1 MGGEKERGGKH
12 TEKTG
17 SLGLVVLADAAEG
30 RDAELDALQ
39 LADAE
44 LAIVV
49 VVVVA
54 AAGCCGECAGVTGE
68 EASASR
74 PEDGA
79 GD

>member
-1 MGGEKERGGKH
+1 MEARGGGGRGRIKH
-12 TEKTG
+12 TEETG

-30 RDAELDALQ
+30 RDAKLDALQ
-39 LADAE
+39 LANAE
-44 LAIVV
+44 LTI

-74 PEDGA
+74 PEDSA
-79 GD
+79 